1 MHAWPDCPQ
10 DSCEQNLVT
19 ILWLSCSQYI
29 CMFMMR
35 IVSFISF
42 SQYKLFTF
50 LREFLLQKDFFF
62 SGSFYL
68 KPVTSRTF
76 SVFSVLFSFTRF
88 DLPLLSSVLRHSEKS
103 FKQLSLQSA
112 SAAVMFSPSQR
123 MRSALI
129 SIESS

>member
-10 DSCEQNLVT
+10 DSCEQNLAT
-19 ILWLSCSQYI
+19 ILWLNGSQYI
-29 CMFMMR
+29 CIFMIR
-35 IVSFISF
+35 IASFISF
-42 SQYKLFTF
+42 FQYKLFTF
-50 LREFLLQKDFFF
+50 LGEFLLQKDFF

-68 KPVTSRTF
+68 KPVASRTV

-129 SIESS
+129 SIESFF